1 MAIKISIMNQKGGV
15 AKSTTVQNLAMM
27 LADLGKKVL
36 ICDLDQQNDQIKLA
50 PIKGRADRD
59 KSFAGI
65 LLKNYSAEECIT
77 CINSNLDLIQSGG
90 KALESFNSKFK
101 GSPSESIIIKESLK
115 GLEDNYDYYI
125 IDSSPTFSLIHQNIL
140 AYADYVISPCDMD
153 YLSLSAT
160 RSTIHLIEHLT
171 NKLTNDI
178 KMAKFLGVIPI
189 RFDSRRNL
197 DNLILNDLYSLEDN
211 KLLLEG
217 TVFTPIRESSKLKT
231 AVAKKKSLKEAFP
244 NDKVTLEIES
254 IAKELINKF
263 ESTEKVSIAEETR
276 TN

>member
-1 MAIKISIMNQKGGV
+1 MAIKVSVMNQKGGV
-15 AKSTTVQNLAMM
+15 AKSTTVQNIAMM

-50 PIKGRADRD
+50 PIKGRADRE
-59 KSFAGI
+59 KSFAGV
-65 LLKNYSAEECIT
+65 LLKNYRAQECIT
-77 CINSNLDLIQSGG
+77 HINSNLDLIQSGG

-115 GLEDNYDYYI
+115 ELENKYDYFI

-171 NKLTNDI
+171 NKLTSNI
-178 KMAKFLGVIPI
+178 KMAKFLGVIPV

-197 DNLILNDLYSLEDN
+197 DNLILDDLYSLEDN
-211 KLLLEG
+211 KLLLDG

-254 IAKELINKF
+254 IAKEIINKF
-263 ESTEKVSIAEETR
+263 STINQQKVTEER
-276 TN
+276 TS

>member
-27 LADLGKKVL
+27 LADLGKRVL

-77 CINSNLDLIQSGG
+77 CINDNLDLIQSGG
-90 KALESFNSKFK
+90 KALENFNSKFK

-263 ESTEKVSIAEETR
+263 EPTENTDTTKETR
-276 TN
+276 AH

>member
-1 MAIKISIMNQKGGV
+1 MAIKISVMNQKGGV
-15 AKSTTVQNLAMM
+15 AKSTTVQNIAMM

-50 PIKGRADRD
+50 PIKGRADRE
-59 KSFAGI
+59 KSFAGV
-65 LLKNYSAEECIT
+65 LLKNYRAQECIT
-77 CINSNLDLIQSGG
+77 HINSNLDLMQSGG

-115 GLEDNYDYYI
+115 ELEGKYDYFI

-171 NKLTNDI
+171 NKLTSNI
-178 KMAKFLGVIPI
+178 KMAKFLGVIPV

-197 DNLILNDLYSLEDN
+197 DNLILDDLYSLEDN
-211 KLLLEG
+211 KLLLDG

-254 IAKELINKF
+254 IAKEIINKF
-263 ESTEKVSIAEETR
+263 STINQQEVTEER
-276 TN
+276 TS

>member
-15 AKSTTVQNLAMM
+15 AKSTTAQNLAMM

-50 PIKGRADRD
+50 PIKGRADRE

-65 LLKNYSAEECIT
+65 LLKNYSAKECIT
-77 CINSNLDLIQSGG
+77 EISKNLDLIQSGG
-90 KALESFNSKFK
+90 KALEGFNSKFK
-101 GSPSESIIIKESLK
+101 GSPSESIIIRESLK
-115 GLEDNYDYYI
+115 DLEGKYDYYI

-171 NKLTNDI
+171 KKLTDDVE
-178 KMAKFLGVIPI
+178 MAKFLGVIPV
-189 RFDSRRNL
+189 RFDGRRNL

-211 KLLLEG
+211 KLLLDG

-231 AVAKKKSLKEAFP
+231 AVAKKKSLKDAFSS
-244 NDKVTLEIES
+244 DKITLEIES
-254 IAKELINKF
+254 IAKEIMNKTI
-263 ESTEKVSIAEETR
+263 SNKDLETGEQR
-276 TN
+276 IS